1 MKRDEVNPH
10 TPFHVI
16 GDNSILRATFD
27 HSGNIKFEIWFC
39 PENFWVVSPE
49 STNRHIGIAVEKRGI
64 AYYKDGEL
72 LEQMTS
78 RYENNESLKQ
88 VRVESYR
95 ELVKSLSSNVE
106 HGEIAKLE
114 AEK

>member
-1 MKRDEVNPH
+1 MKCGDITTN
-10 TPFHVI
+10 TPFHI
-16 GDNSILRATFD
+16 NEDYSIVRAMHD
-27 HSGNIKFEIWFC
+27 HSGNVHFEIWLC
-39 PENFWVVSPE
+39 PENFWLVATE
-49 STNRHIGIAVEKRGI
+49 NTNRHMKIAVEKRGI

-78 RYENNESLKQ
+78 RYENSESLKQ

-106 HGEIAKLE
+106 HG
-114 AEK
+114 